1 MALLRGAWASAL
13 ASLCLNLSSVT
24 WEWRLHRCSLGRPGR
39 GLSRTRAA
47 LARACGV
54 GVAEGGAVASE
65 GVRGPGQQRL
75 RENPSGLAELVLW
88 KTSPPTK

>member
-24 WEWRLHRCSLGRPGR
+24 WEWRLHRCSLGRLGR

-47 LARACGV
+47 GCGLRWPPV
-54 GVAEGGAVASE
+54 DTQQTPAGWELLRV
-65 GVRGPGQQRL
+65 VRWL
-75 RENPSGLAELVLW
+75 RRV
-88 KTSPPTK
+88 